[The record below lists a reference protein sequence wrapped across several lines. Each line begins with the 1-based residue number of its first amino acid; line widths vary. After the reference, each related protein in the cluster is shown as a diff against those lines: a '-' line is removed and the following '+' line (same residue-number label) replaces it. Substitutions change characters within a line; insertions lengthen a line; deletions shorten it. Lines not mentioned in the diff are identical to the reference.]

1 MEKDLADWRRSA
13 IVLGLV
19 AEHLYM
25 LAGVLIAYGL
35 RGRLD
40 DESLAEIRAQAV
52 LNLKNMGAMG
62 LPIEE
67 EAVIVGQAIKQFEEF
82 IDAAI
87 VEGRE
92 AKES

>member
-1 MEKDLADWRRSA
+1 MEEELADWRRGA
-13 IVLGLV
+13 MGLGLV
-19 AEHLYM
+19 AQHLYM

-40 DESLAEIRAQAV
+40 NARLAEIRAQAI
-52 LNLKNMGAMG
+52 LNLKNTGAIG

-67 EAVIVGQAIKQFEEF
+67 EAVIVGQAIKQFEEL